1 MTIKD
6 CETRVESVKQRF
18 RGYFNQD
25 FDVDVFLLGKAG
37 TGEKREAL
45 FRLCSEPLFSFLPS
59 TLGETLFGPTGTAV
73 MMYPFNIRYP
83 GEFDFALCHEF
94 GHVFFNRENAEL
106 VQKIKRNKEVT
117 KKGSMVKY
125 GLSLWSEFIAQSIAN
140 LVLDREPAQ
149 IAFEKQE
156 ELVRYLH
163 EALPGLDTSY
173 TPAARNQ
180 RELLYEGVVVYPYSL
195 GLYCANYLTDP
206 TIVCLLQYED
216 QPVLGL
222 EECAQEVAEVIND
235 ILDVLVEKLDEEK
248 FWMVDEPF
256 LEDLGLMLYYLWN
269 VRKKEL

>member
-6 CETRVESVKQRF
+6 CENRVESVKRRF
-18 RGYFNQD
+18 GDYFNQD
-25 FDVDVFLLGKAG
+25 FNVDVFLLGKAG

-45 FRLCSEPLFSFLPS
+45 FSLCSEPLFGFLPS
-59 TLGETLFGPTGTAV
+59 TLGETLCGPTGTAV

-106 VQKIKRNKEVT
+106 VQKLKRVKEAT
-117 KKGSMVKY
+117 EKGGMVKY
-125 GLSLWSEFIAQSIAN
+125 GLSLWSEFIAQCIAN

-163 EALPGLDTSY
+163 KALPGLDTSN

-206 TIVCLLQYED
+206 TIVCLLQYE
-216 QPVLGL
+216 PEAATGF
-222 EECAQEVAEVIND
+222 EECTEGVARVLIE
-235 ILDVLVEKLDEEK
+235 ILGMLDDKLGEDQ
-248 FWMVDEPF
+248 FWTVDEAWLENLGF
-256 LEDLGLMLYYLWN
+256 LVNDLWDA
-269 VRKKEL
+269 RKEEL